1 MIMRIK
7 LDCPSS
13 VANVFAA
20 VGTFIG
26 NDRGSS
32 TILRVD
38 AFSLAYE
45 TFGAVVSWDIHPDSD
60 QIAEFR
66 RVWDEKTGMC
76 TTTIV
81 HDAPSSIVDRPN
93 FAAWN

>member
-38 AFSLAYE
+38 AFSLADE

-76 TTTIV
+76 TTTIA